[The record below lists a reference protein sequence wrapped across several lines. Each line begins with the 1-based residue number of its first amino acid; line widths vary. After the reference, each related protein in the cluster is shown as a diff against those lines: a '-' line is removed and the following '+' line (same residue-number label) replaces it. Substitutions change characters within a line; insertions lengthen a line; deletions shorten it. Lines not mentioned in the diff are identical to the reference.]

1 MSKFWKTVVT
11 TPPQSEYNKH
21 LLQELLGFE
30 TVCKGCCF
38 SQCFAIT
45 KIKKTNP
52 QNLFVKNMFLLSIL
66 KT

>member
-45 KIKKTNP
+45 KIKKNKPTK
-52 QNLFVKNMFLLSIL
+52 LIC
-66 KT
+66 